1 MSSKT
6 TSGRVLLGVIF
17 GVLGSLAIEGSCET
31 SDGRFEETC
40 LIDVA
45 KAENSDVD
53 SNYKRPPW
61 FGDLPF
67 TKLKNNVL
75 CEHAPCSEQV
85 HLQIGGVNEMVVSF
99 VSSAET
105 HAGPYVF
112 YWEQTMGSCSDA
124 SSRRN
129 ATGTT
134 EQYSLLMYFSHQLWD
149 PRMGA
154 PSLTAEELAEMRST
168 EWCKDT
174 SSGWKYPCYHYFTA
188 ENVSKHSGGGRY
200 YNFNDIYDSPN
211 IHTVVLKGLVPNK
224 RYCYSVHND
233 QRVFSFKMPADSGSF
248 PYKVGLIAD
257 AGQTAASKA
266 SFDLLRKI
274 DPEVVLF
281 AGDLSYADG
290 FGPRWDSF
298 GRLFERLGAS
308 TPMAYC
314 PGNHEDGM
322 GEGHVHYKERYPMK
336 FAAQASGSSNP
347 LFWSRNLG
355 PLHVISL
362 NSYAQSHPSSS
373 MHRWLKK
380 DLASFNRSKT
390 PWLVVMMH
398 SPWYNSNKGHIG
410 ESIPMKGHM
419 ESLFYDH
426 GVNVVLSG
434 HVHSYERT
442 KNIYQNDTNPCGPVY
457 LNLGDGGNREGPY
470 TNWLPGSTPGSRR
483 PSWTAFRQGSFG
495 VAELEVANST
505 HAKFKWSRLAC
516 FDNDLVVNSNCST
529 EGDTSMNALQ
539 KVDEAWIIRPVTCTN
554 N

>member
-1 MSSKT
+1 M
-6 TSGRVLLGVIF
+6 
-17 GVLGSLAIEGSCET
+17 
-31 SDGRFEETC
+31 
-40 LIDVA
+40 
-45 KAENSDVD
+45 
-53 SNYKRPPW
+53 
-61 FGDLPF
+61 
-67 TKLKNNVL
+67 
-75 CEHAPCSEQV
+75 
-85 HLQIGGVNEMVVSF
+85 
-99 VSSAET
+99 
-105 HAGPYVF
+105 
-112 YWEQTMGSCSDA
+112 
-124 SSRRN
+124 
-129 ATGTT
+129 
-134 EQYSLLMYFSHQLWD
+134 
-149 PRMGA
+149 
-154 PSLTAEELAEMRST
+154 
-168 EWCKDT
+168 
-174 SSGWKYPCYHYFTA
+174 
-188 ENVSKHSGGGRY
+188 
-200 YNFNDIYDSPN
+200 
-211 IHTVVLKGLVPNK
+211 
-224 RYCYSVHND
+224 
-233 QRVFSFKMPADSGSF
+233 KMWRSF
-248 PYKVGLIAD
+248 P
-257 AGQTAASKA
+257 S
-266 SFDLLRKI
+266 RK
-274 DPEVVLF
+274 
-281 AGDLSYADG
+281 
-290 FGPRWDSF
+290 
-298 GRLFERLGAS
+298 
-308 TPMAYC
+308 
-314 PGNHEDGM
+314 GNHEDGM

-505 HAKFKWSRLAC
+505 HAKFKCHGKEGSACLLSRFIECWKWCIYTVCMLSSTISLPQL
-516 FDNDLVVNSNCST
+516 FIFFGFWPINSNTLMFSQ
-529 EGDTSMNALQ
+529 MALTNPETPWR
-539 KVDEAWIIRPVTCTN
+539 EAVSFIQGGRAWPVSITTWWWTPTVALKEIPPWMRCRR
-554 N
+554 